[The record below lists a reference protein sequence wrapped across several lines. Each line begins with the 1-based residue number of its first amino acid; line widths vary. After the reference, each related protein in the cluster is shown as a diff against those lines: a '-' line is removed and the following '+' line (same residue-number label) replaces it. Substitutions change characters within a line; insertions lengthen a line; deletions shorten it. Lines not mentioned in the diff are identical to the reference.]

1 MKSARISIFCL
12 RQELAAW
19 LQRLMEEK
27 GLGALLYLR
36 SEGSARLVQTKD
48 GLSLPDDVYIA
59 FLAPTSELAE
69 RRPLKLNDAEPRIW
83 GWLDLRPGAIFTEPP
98 PGIVGLTQIVGEDF
112 GGHSGRTIKW
122 VKLLRRKLSGVVHR
136 GVTGENIKYGGQ
148 SEYKNIAYSDGALQ
162 FLESGGKW
170 KDGPTDN
177 AEFYPLKGRS
187 GRVAPGD
194 CSPGAPTDPYVQNY
208 RIRFL
213 K

>member
-1 MKSARISIFCL
+1 MRWMILKKELAIALSTRPMIDSFAKGSPMKSARISIFCL

-83 GWLDLRPGAIFTEPP
+83 GWLDLRPGVSLPSHRR
-98 PGIVGLTQIVGEDF
+98 VS
-112 GGHSGRTIKW
+112 SG
-122 VKLLRRKLSGVVHR
+122 LRRLLARTSG
-136 GVTGENIKYGGQ
+136 GILGGQ
-148 SEYKNIAYSDGALQ
+148 
-162 FLESGGKW
+162 
-170 KDGPTDN
+170 
-177 AEFYPLKGRS
+177 
-187 GRVAPGD
+187 
-194 CSPGAPTDPYVQNY
+194 
-208 RIRFL
+208 
-213 K
+213 